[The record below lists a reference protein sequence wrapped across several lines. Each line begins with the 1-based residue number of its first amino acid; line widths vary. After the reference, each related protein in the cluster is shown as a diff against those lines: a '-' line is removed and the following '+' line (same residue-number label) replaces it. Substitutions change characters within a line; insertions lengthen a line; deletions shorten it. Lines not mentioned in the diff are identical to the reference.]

1 MRCKIVAE
9 CVCVMCV
16 HVCIVVAGV
25 LYAVG
30 FDVNVKDLYHGTT
43 CPLDQICA
51 EGLDPR
57 ISVHGHFGR
66 GIYFRFTTAESIG
79 TVYG

>member
-1 MRCKIVAE
+1 MQHTEQQEKRRMCIFDICMRP
-9 CVCVMCV
+9 
-16 HVCIVVAGV
+16 
-25 LYAVG
+25 AVFYTG
-30 FDVNVKDLYHGTT
+30 FDVNVMDLYHGPT

-66 GIYFRFTTAESIG
+66 GIYFRFDADDFHCS
-79 TVYG
+79 VQ

>member
-1 MRCKIVAE
+1 MVA
-9 CVCVMCV
+9 CMFD
-16 HVCIVVAGV
+16 VVD
-25 LYAVG
+25 

-66 GIYFRFTTAESIG
+66 GIYFRFTAATSVGRIRCEKL
-79 TVYG
+79 

>member
-1 MRCKIVAE
+1 
-9 CVCVMCV
+9 MC
-16 HVCIVVAGV
+16 IVAGV
-25 LYAVG
+25 FCCVG
-30 FDVNVKDLYHGTT
+30 FDINVTDLYHGTT

-66 GIYFRFTTAESIG
+66 GIYFRFALADSFLAYTAKMMMMTMMMMMTTR
-79 TVYG
+79 